1 MAWTIQDLHGM
12 LFPLP
17 TPFTSEGA
25 LHEQALAE
33 MTAFY
38 LDKGMH
44 GLFLFGSFGQG
55 PAMAPEERKRALE
68 IVVGAAGDRVPLV
81 AHVGTVDP
89 YTSRDLAR
97 HAEGLGVTAIAT
109 VGPYYYTDRS
119 DEELVLH
126 LQLIEKSIQTPLF
139 FYNNPAYQGY
149 PLSPERLKA
158 ISEQLS
164 GLAGVKIAKGTI
176 DEARR
181 YRQVFGTQARLFAP
195 AGNLL
200 AGMSER
206 AINGSISPPIALIP
220 ELGVAETQAIE
231 AGDTG
236 EATRLQKALDS
247 YLAVVHSLNDYGRTA
262 QGLGLRHLGFDIT
275 YPRWP
280 TRPLPEDK
288 AAALYEAIDTAR
300 AAATT
305 PAGTTIS

>member
-1 MAWTIQDLHGM
+1 MTWTIQDLHGM

-25 LHEQALAE
+25 LHEPALAE

-38 LDKGMH
+38 LDRGMH
-44 GLFLFGSFGQG
+44 GLFLLGSFGQG
-55 PAMAPEERKRALE
+55 PAMTPEERKRALE
-68 IVVGAAGDRVPLV
+68 IVVGAAADRVPIV

-97 HAEGLGVTAIAT
+97 HAEGLGVTALAI

-126 LQLIEKSIQTPLF
+126 LQLIEESIHTPLF

-149 PLSPERLKA
+149 PLSPERLLA
-158 ISEQLS
+158 VSERIS
-164 GLAGVKIAKGTI
+164 GLAGIKIAKGTL

-181 YRQVFGTQARLFAP
+181 YRQVFGSQARLFAP

-200 AGMSER
+200 QGMSEK
-206 AINGSISPPIALIP
+206 AINGSISPPIALVP
-220 ELGVAETQAIE
+220 ELGVAETAAIE
-231 AGDTG
+231 AGDIQL
-236 EATRLQKALDS
+236 ATRLQAVLDG
-247 YLAVVHSLNDYGRTA
+247 YLAVLHSLKDYGRAA
-262 QGLGLRHLGFDIT
+262 QGLGLRHLGFDIS

-280 TRPLPEDK
+280 TRPVPGDR
-288 AAALYEAIDTAR
+288 AAALYQAIDTAR
-300 AAATT
+300 SAATA
-305 PAGTTIS
+305 PAGTAVS